1 MKIFNLF
8 KKLVREN
15 KIKEIVI
22 EKLTFSEIE
31 NWIENEIK
39 QNEIK
44 QNETILII
52 KDKIKKYTNE
62 LNKKIKTLNDFDVG
76 AKKEKEYIKR
86 IVNNNKKDYIRTVE
100 SSLEKLNNLKINEFE
115 EFIKRVNEIFLDFNK
130 SSYKNYERATI
141 LIGKEMASIKENIR
155 IFSNDL
161 LKTYEKNKDIV
172 DFFKI
177 ISQIVPKYQ
186 SINSIDNTLNR
197 ITEEKSS
204 LNKKINERKDEDKI
218 LKETIE
224 EIKKSQNYLDFSN
237 HQKKLESLKSES
249 KKNILELKQ
258 LLDFK
263 VMANF
268 FHINPEQMKI
278 VKNHKE
284 DFYIHFINDN
294 GKSIINLIDEIK
306 LNNNKIAEKI
316 KYIDSKLEEI
326 KNHKQETKNDETQE
340 FYFRIKEIASE
351 IDNLKI
357 ERAKEEKRYGRLE
370 TSKEQLIDTLK
381 QEFSKMNVDI
391 VPVPS

>member
-1 MKIFNLF
+1 MGIINLF
-8 KKLVREN
+8 KKIA
-15 KIKEIVI
+15 KKKKAKEIVT
-22 EKLTFSEIE
+22 EKLAFSDVE
-31 NWIENEIK
+31 NWVENKTKENEIK
-39 QNEIK
+39 QNK
-44 QNETILII
+44 TILII

-62 LNKKIKTLNDFDVG
+62 LNKKIKTLDDFDVG
-76 AKKEKEYIKR
+76 AKKEKEHIKR

-100 SSLEKLNNLKINEFE
+100 NFLEKLNNLKINEFE
-115 EFIKRVNEIFLDFNK
+115 EFMKKVNEIFLDFNK

-141 LIGKEMASIKENIR
+141 LIGKEMANIKEDIR

-161 LKTYEKNKDIV
+161 LKTYEENKDIV

-186 SINSIDNTLNR
+186 SINSIDNTLSR

-204 LNKKINERKDEDKI
+204 LNKKISKRKDEDRI
-218 LKETIE
+218 LKEKIE
-224 EIKKSQNYLDFSN
+224 EIKKSQNYLDFLN
-237 HQKKLESLKSES
+237 HQKRLESLKSES

-284 DFYIHFINDN
+284 NFYIHFINDN
-294 GKSIINLIDEIK
+294 GKSIISLIDEIK
-306 LNNNKIAEKI
+306 LNNDKIAEKI
-316 KYIDSKLEEI
+316 EYIHFKLEKI
-326 KNHKQETKNDETQE
+326 KNHKQEIKNNETQE
-340 FYFRIKEIASE
+340 FYFRIKEVALE

-370 TSKEQLIDTLK
+370 KSKEQLIDTLK
-381 QEFSKMNVDI
+381 QEFSKMNVD
-391 VPVPS
+391 VV